1 MGKIE
6 DRLAELGYELPAA
19 GVPKGNYVNVVRTGD
34 YIYTCAYPTSHTSR
48 KNSNSDNASCHSCS
62 MCQSIAGHLPVT
74 TAGELI
80 TGKLGKDL
88 TTEEGYAAA
97 QRVALALLATLKS
110 TRSDKRNLV
119 VGDRRD

>member
-19 GVPKGNYVNVVRTGD
+19 GAPKGNYVNIVRTGD
-34 YIYTCAYPTSHTSR
+34 FLYTGAALSAARNSVWIVFIPSR
-48 KNSNSDNASCHSCS
+48 FAPLFLRVL
-62 MCQSIAGHLPVT
+62 AGHLPISVS
-74 TAGELI
+74 GELI

-97 QRVALALLATLKS
+97 HRVALALLATLKS
-110 TRSDKRNLV
+110 
-119 VGDRRD
+119 